1 MPKPG
6 KAARAIV
13 CLAFLARASAFAQA
27 VPPQINP
34 GAIGN
39 ENQRQQQQLENR
51 QPQPQIAPQN
61 APVTGPEAPRAGTA
75 AAGPAVNFTLNG
87 VTFDRSR
94 FLTQEQLDTVAR
106 PYIGQSVDFARLSE
120 LVQKI
125 NDLYRDL
132 GQITAR
138 AVLAPQSI
146 AGGVVHITLIEGK
159 LGKVDVKGAAR
170 VQENFV
176 RDRITL
182 APGDTVDARLL
193 SRDVVYFNRTNDAQL
208 RAMLKPGQNFGQ
220 TDIDLNV
227 TEPAADTFQLF
238 VDNYGVDS
246 TGRLEGGVYYR
257 HTDLLGLDDRLL
269 IYGTASGG
277 GLDGSISYNIP
288 FSRRGDRVSLSYE
301 RNHIDIINGQFQSLS
316 ITGNG
321 QTGTLGLSHPLAA
334 TEHWLVLATL
344 NGAIGTSTTTEP
356 AGAITDTT
364 TYRAILGGSATY
376 IGSDILA
383 NLSPSFTFAR
393 SHNAILPGDR
403 DVPLF
408 SGSGSALFPFDD
420 GWSVHFAA
428 AWQLTPQKI
437 LPSDLL
443 FQIGGPTSVRGYQ
456 SGTFAGDSGF
466 YTNLELHKQIR
477 GILEGLDV
485 FAAFDS
491 GMVFSTSPPQ
501 ESLTSVAFGAQLT
514 GPYGVSLNAG
524 VGVPL
529 TQATPDQDDAILY
542 LQLAAHL

>member
-1 MPKPG
+1 MPVSG
-6 KAARAIV
+6 KAARV
-13 CLAFLARASAFAQA
+13 LFGLALLAPASAWGQA

-51 QPQPQIAPQN
+51 EPQPQIAPQN
-61 APVTGPEAPRAGTA
+61 APVTGPAAPQPGGTT
-75 AAGPAVNFTLNG
+75 AGPAVNFVLNG
-87 VTFDRSR
+87 VTFDHSQ
-94 FLTQEQLDTVAR
+94 FLTQEQLDTVAKA
-106 PYIGQSVDFARLSE
+106 YLGQSVDFGRLSE
-120 LVQKI
+120 LVEKI
-125 NDLYRDL
+125 NSLYRTL

-146 AGGVVHITLIEGK
+146 AGGIVHITLIEGK
-159 LGKVDVKGAAR
+159 LGQVDIKGAAR
-170 VQENFV
+170 VQESFV
-176 RDRITL
+176 RDRITPQ
-182 APGDTVDARLL
+182 PGDTVDANLL

-208 RAMLKPGQNFGQ
+208 RALLKPGRNFGQ

-227 TEPAADTFQLF
+227 TEPPSDTLQLF
-238 VDNYGVDS
+238 VDNYGVAS

-257 HTDLLGLDDRLL
+257 HNDLLGLDDRLL
-269 IYGTASGG
+269 VYGTASGG
-277 GLDGSISYNIP
+277 GLDGSISYNLP
-288 FSRRGDRVSLSYE
+288 FTTEGDRVSLSYE
-301 RNHIDIINGQFQSLS
+301 RNHIDIINGQFQALS

-321 QTGTLGLSHPLAA
+321 QTGTLGLSHPVLG

-364 TYRAILGGSATY
+364 TYRGVLGGSATY

-383 NLSPSFTFAR
+383 NLSPALTFAS
-393 SHNAILPGDR
+393 SHNAITAGNR
-403 DVPLF
+403 DITFF
-408 SGSGSALFPFDD
+408 SGSGSALLPFDD
-420 GWSVHFAA
+420 GWSVHVAA
-428 AWQLTPQKI
+428 AWQFAQEKI

-466 YTNLELHKQIR
+466 YTNLELHKQIPA
-477 GILEGLDV
+477 ILQGLDL

-491 GMVFSTSPPQ
+491 GMVFADSPSEQ
-501 ESLTSVAFGAQLT
+501 SLTSVAFGAQLT
-514 GPYGVSLNAG
+514 LPYGTSLNAG
-524 VGVPL
+524 IGLPL
-529 TQATPDQDDAILY
+529 DHATPDQDDAILY